1 METKR
6 RFRILVADDEPGI
19 RTGLRRILHARGFDV
34 VEAGSCEE
42 AERAFA
48 ETAPDLALIDQKLPD
63 GLGIDL
69 LQRLRERAPGV
80 PLVVL
85 TAYGSIELAVQ
96 AIKSGAEQF
105 LTKPVDA
112 ATILGLVERLLDGR
126 GSQPQPSTTNGVASV
141 RPSAPDPFLGPSA
154 AMRHL
159 AAEARRVAGTE
170 RPILLRGETGSGKGV
185 LARWIHEN
193 GPRRKEAFV
202 DLNCAGLSADLLGN
216 ELFGH
221 DVGSFTGA
229 TRAKTGLLEVAHRG
243 SLFLDE
249 IGDMEPPIQ
258 SKILKV
264 VEEQRFRRLGEV
276 RERQVDVRLIAAT
289 HQNIEE
295 LMRAGRFREDLYFRL
310 TAFVLEIPPLRERR
324 EDIEPLAR
332 HLLERAAA
340 DLGRPAPPMGS
351 EALEHLRCHDWP
363 GNIRE
368 LRNVVERAFVVSEGG
383 ELRAEHLR
391 LALGARATV
400 APNDALSL
408 EEMEREHIRRVLELE
423 QNHVARA
430 ARRLGISV
438 SSLYE
443 RLRRYDIERPKE

>member
-1 METKR
+1 MDAKR

-19 RTGLRRILHARGFDV
+19 RTGLRRILNARGFDV
-34 VEAGSCEE
+34 LEAGTCAE
-42 AERAFA
+42 AEQVFA

-69 LQRLRERAPGV
+69 LLRLRERAPGV

-126 GSQPQPSTTNGVASV
+126 SSQTQVPMSNGCGSA
-141 RPSAPDPFLGPSA
+141 RPAAPDPFLGPSA
-154 AMRHL
+154 AMQQL
-159 AAEARRVAGTE
+159 SEEARRIAGTE
-170 RPILLRGETGSGKGV
+170 RPVLLRGETGSGKGV

-193 GPRRKEAFV
+193 GPRKKEAFV

-221 DVGSFTGA
+221 DIGSFTGA
-229 TRAKTGLLEVAHRG
+229 TRAKTGLLEVANRG

-289 HQNIEE
+289 HQNIED
-295 LMRAGRFREDLYFRL
+295 LMAAGRFREDLYFRL
-310 TAFVLEIPPLRERR
+310 SAFVLDIPPLRDRR
-324 EDIEPLAR
+324 EDVLPLAK
-332 HLLERAAA
+332 HLLDRAAA
-340 DLGRPAPPMGS
+340 DLGRPSPSLGEDAV
-351 EALEHLRCHDWP
+351 EHLRSHDWP

-368 LRNVVERAFVVSEGG
+368 LRNVVERAFVASEGQD
-383 ELRAEHLR
+383 LRAEHLK
-391 LALGARATV
+391 LAIRARAT
-400 APNDALSL
+400 ASPSDLLSL
-408 EEMEREHIRRVLELE
+408 EDMEREHIRRVLELE

-443 RLRRYDIERPKE
+443 RLRRYGIERPRE